1 MCDAKC
7 LFRSCGSTVQQCL
20 TLSFSVH
27 NHNVSASWSEGMW
40 NHSTHH
46 NTSNHRQLFTQRE
59 RERES
64 VNRIKEHISSY
75 RWKCTPAKTLL
86 FVSEISQ
93 ITGCKLSLLWSH
105 IEAWGASSGLQYYL
119 KLGPETLVAH
129 QHPVIAQ
136 LQPIWARCEIWSV
149 KFKYTIA
156 WYF

>member
-1 MCDAKC
+1 MLNASLGVVDPQSNNVWLSAFQSTITMFQLHGLKV
-7 LFRSCGSTVQQCL
+7 CGTIPL
-20 TLSFSVH
+20 TITPVTTGSYL
-27 NHNVSASWSEGMW
+27 
-40 NHSTHH
+40 
-46 NTSNHRQLFTQRE
+46 QRE
-59 RERES
+59 RERERER